1 MYIRDKVWKTVDAT
15 HIVLNRSRE
24 QVNSDTLEVN
34 HTPKTHFVFD
44 PYKIWNANENSQ
56 IPKDAWERHAEYI
69 LSIIQESTQLQVG
82 WKGPGE
88 AITLHLP
95 NHNKPP
101 RKNKKG
107 EQNYSQNVPLSSK
120 FAIAVLR
127 LSHSVQKKTV
137 VHPKRRLIFNAAII
151 LGTHYF
157 VMP

>member
-1 MYIRDKVWKTVDAT
+1 MYIRDK
-15 HIVLNRSRE
+15 
-24 QVNSDTLEVN
+24 VNSDTLEVN
-34 HTPKTHFVFD
+34 HTPRTHFVFD

-107 EQNYSQNVPLSSK
+107 EQNYSQNVPSQFEICYCSPSSFTLCAEK
-120 FAIAVLR
+120 N
-127 LSHSVQKKTV
+127 S
-137 VHPKRRLIFNAAII
+137 
-151 LGTHYF
+151 GTESEEKANI
-157 VMP
+157 

>member
-1 MYIRDKVWKTVDAT
+1 MDLYTKLEQAQNMYIRDKVWKTVDAT

-107 EQNYSQNVPLSSK
+107 SPTQRV
-120 FAIAVLR
+120 
-127 LSHSVQKKTV
+127 VQKDLWADFSRNEENYGE
-137 VHPKRRLIFNAAII
+137 HLLGPLKRKFYPE
-151 LGTHYF
+151 GTE
-157 VMP
+157 